1 MHSNACLTDQAPGG
15 RLLPVGAVADRCHV
29 TPRTVRRWIRG
40 GVLPGVALTNRTI
53 RVPEAALEA
62 FTKTATSAR

>member
-15 RLLPVGAVADRCHV
+15 RLLPVQLAAVRCHV
-29 TPRTVRRWIRG
+29 TPRTIRRWIRG
-40 GVLPGVALTNRTI
+40 GVLPGVALTNRTL

-62 FTKTATSAR
+62 FTKTATTNR